1 MSIKNKTLAVM
12 IAAAL
17 GVSFGA
23 SANGGYGGGYGGG
36 WGHGGGYEDP
46 ECCTGGTDN
55 TNDDGNQ
62 AVDDSEIYDIDVDYT
77 RMTKNI
83 NKDILNGWDNSVRVR
98 MDTNLNYQKNFTYQ
112 GGKTGDTV
120 SASFAGSHADAD
132 AGNLGFMKQE
142 SDNGALG
149 VGVGLGAGLGAAS
162 SEADGGGS
170 GHGGNVPYGHSKR
183 GGYGG
188 REDGNGDVESGDAGG
203 AGFGS
208 GFGAGAGMAQLAAVQ
223 DLDQQAASASWS
235 QANSVSMI
243 TSGNNNIGNTG
254 ATYGINVQ
262 QGISGHSALG
272 NQSVNVNSSMQF

>member
-23 SANGGYGGGYGGG
+23 SAGGDYKPSKPNP
-36 WGHGGGYEDP
+36 HPNP

-170 GHGGNVPYGHSKR
+170 GYSSKGHSGKW
-183 GGYGG
+183 GYG